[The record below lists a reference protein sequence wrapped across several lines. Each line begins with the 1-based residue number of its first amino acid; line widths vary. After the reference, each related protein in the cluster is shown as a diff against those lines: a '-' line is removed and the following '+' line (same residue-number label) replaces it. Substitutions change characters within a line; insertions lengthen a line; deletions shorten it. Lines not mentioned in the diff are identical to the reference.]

1 LHPAGNHQQIED
13 LMDYSLLSQAL
24 PLTAIICLVYSATRF
39 ELREKILRSALV
51 MFIKTIMFLG
61 VLYLLLVWFSR

>member
-1 LHPAGNHQQIED
+1 
-13 LMDYSLLSQAL
+13 MDISLLSQAL

-39 ELREKILRSALV
+39 ELRERILRSALA
-51 MFIKTIMFLG
+51 MFCKTIVFLG

>member
-1 LHPAGNHQQIED
+1 
-13 LMDYSLLSQAL
+13 MDFSLLSQAL

-39 ELREKILRSALV
+39 ELREKILWSALV
-51 MFIKTIMFLG
+51 MFIKTIVFLG